1 MSDNANLRMYN
12 RDLQIVNDCA
22 NLIENT
28 VNPDVF
34 FQRWNLYMEKL
45 KILADAQDKGL
56 VKVSGENIS
65 KKYKKMSSKEAY
77 TDAVNQFIKRYWDET
92 CKKAENLKTETGK
105 KNRYSKFFD
114 KMGTYD
120 EIIPKECI
128 EFYKK
133 LVPGKIEKIEE
144 TKYDDNGIIKRN
156 QIPKEK
162 IDADQRTDASDLY
175 KKKIYKK
182 YYFGY
187 PELPFISKDRE
198 ENTNW
203 IEQAEM
209 FGGTVSQKMMKR
221 YKDGLLPGH
230 VYMLHWINKSKSHRR
245 IPAYFEYEYGIEFV
259 RERKFLK
266 DNGFLTDDW
275 TLSEKGLNAIKLHSE
290 VISERERIKNVNKRK
305 TGMSEIKKQI
315 LEEKKSMIVNG
326 FTHYEYLAEDG
337 ACEKCKELN
346 GKVFSLSDLK
356 PGVNAPPMCD
366 NCRCAIA
373 PYMDRE
379 EFEKEVFGKKD
390 SITIKNKEDNS
401 NGTLIIK
408 LIFILIAIYLIFFT

>member
-1 MSDNANLRMYN
+1 MDDNAILRMYK

-28 VNPDVF
+28 TNPDVF
-34 FQRWNLYMEKL
+34 FERWNLYMEKL

-56 VKVSGENIS
+56 VKVSGESIS
-65 KKYKKMSSKEAY
+65 KKYKKLSGKETY
-77 TDAVNQFIKRYWDET
+77 TDAVNQFIKRYWNDT
-92 CKKAENLKTETGK
+92 CKKAENLKTENGK
-105 KNRYSKFFD
+105 KNRYNKFFE

-120 EIIPKECI
+120 DIIPQECI

-133 LVPGKIEKIEE
+133 LVPGKTEKIEE
-144 TKYDDNGIIKRN
+144 IKCDDSVIIKRN

-162 IDADQRTDASDLY
+162 IDADQRVDASDSY

-182 YYFGY
+182 YYLGY

-198 ENTNW
+198 ENTSW

-209 FGGTVSQKMMKR
+209 FGGTVSRKMMKR

-230 VYMLHWINKSKSHRR
+230 VYMLYWINKSKSHRR
-245 IPAYFEYEYGIEFV
+245 IPVYFEYEYGIEFV

-266 DNGFLTDDW
+266 DTGFLVDDW
-275 TLSEKGLNAIKLHSE
+275 TLSEKGLDAIELHSE
-290 VISERERIKNVNKRK
+290 VITERNKKTNVNKRK
-305 TGMSEIKKQI
+305 VGMSEIKKQI
-315 LEEKKSMIVNG
+315 LEEKKSMIANG
-326 FTHYEYLAEDG
+326 FTHYKYLAEEES
-337 ACEKCKELN
+337 CEECKKLN
-346 GKVFSLSDLK
+346 GKVFPLSDLK

-366 NCRCAIA
+366 DCRCAIA

-379 EFEKEVFGKKD
+379 KFEREVFGKKD
-390 SITIKNKEDNS
+390 NNTAKNEEDNS

-408 LIFILIAIYLIFFT
+408 VIFILVAIFLIFFT